1 MCALYRTY
9 TVTPISCFLL
19 HAASLIR
26 FVPYPQTTQEP
37 KTPKRAAW
45 VRVKDGVHRSKTDF
59 IIVSDTHASHRF
71 RLQKMFSILFAYL
84 YVPHTASCVS
94 VWEGKGLRAHVT
106 IVCAFSYRETCCL
119 HGSHFLDTPAW
130 TLLLVSDTH
139 ACVLPMVSDT
149 QTCIVRSPPNIS
161 YKTCHCGA
169 VGGATIARQATVQLT
184 GGRKFCKKIQ
194 KVMLKFIL
202 AKENTAC

>member
-1 MCALYRTY
+1 
-9 TVTPISCFLL
+9 
-19 HAASLIR
+19 
-26 FVPYPQTTQEP
+26 
-37 KTPKRAAW
+37 
-45 VRVKDGVHRSKTDF
+45 
-59 IIVSDTHASHRF
+59 
-71 RLQKMFSILFAYL
+71 MFSILFAYL
-84 YVPHTASCVS
+84 YVPHTAFCVS
-94 VWEGKGLRAHVT
+94 VGEGKGLRAHVT

-119 HGSHFLDTPAW
+119 HGSHFSDTPAW

-194 KVMLKFIL
+194 KVMLKIFL
-202 AKENTAC
+202 AKENVKVVPLVYLRVLAYFFLVRNLGKTWQQWLQSLQGGGGASLFRHACMHAC